1 MDYFIIYN
9 NMTMKILIYLLV
21 RSGRF
26 TALPIRAFTSSKK
39 AEEYLKQKEVENK
52 NYHGY
57 IIPITLED
65 ED

>member
-1 MDYFIIYN
+1 
-9 NMTMKILIYLLV
+9 MKILIYLLV

>member
-1 MDYFIIYN
+1 MDYFTICN

-26 TALPIRAFTSSKK
+26 TALPIRAFKSAKK

>member
-1 MDYFIIYN
+1 
-9 NMTMKILIYLLV
+9 MTMKILIYLLV

-26 TALPIRAFTSSKK
+26 TALPIRAFKSAKK